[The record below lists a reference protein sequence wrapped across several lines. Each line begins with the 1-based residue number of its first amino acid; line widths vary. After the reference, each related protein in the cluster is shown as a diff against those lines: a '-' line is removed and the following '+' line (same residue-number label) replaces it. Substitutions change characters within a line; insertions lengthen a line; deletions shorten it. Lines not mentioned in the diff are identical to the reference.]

1 MKQFP
6 KVSNE
11 FNTNY
16 FQYSQQPI
24 DKTISFRLP
33 SALAEAFNSAVKKMG
48 AKSSDE
54 LRNFMIDYISYV
66 QSEMENAVKAQSDV
80 TKKPKEVVAI
90 EEKAQEPPQ

>member
-11 FNTNY
+11 FNSNY

-80 TKKPKEVVAI
+80 TKKPIEVVAI
-90 EEKAQEPPQ
+90 EENAQEPPQ

>member
-1 MKQFP
+1 MKKFP
-6 KVSNE
+6 KVSNG
-11 FNTNY
+11 FNSNY

-66 QSEMENAVKAQSDV
+66 QSEMDNAVNAQPV
-80 TKKPKEVVAI
+80 KTKKPIEVVAI

>member
-33 SALAEAFNSAVKKMG
+33 SALADAFNSAVKKMG

-66 QSEMENAVKAQSDV
+66 QSEMENAVEAQTDV

>member
-1 MKQFP
+1 MKKFP

-11 FNTNY
+11 FNSNY

-66 QSEMENAVKAQSDV
+66 QSEVENAVNAQSDK
-80 TKKPKEVVAI
+80 TKKPIEVVAI
-90 EEKAQEPPQ
+90 EENTQEPPQ

>member
-11 FNTNY
+11 FNSNY
-16 FQYSQQPI
+16 YQYSQQPI

-66 QSEMENAVKAQSDV
+66 QSEMDTQTDG
-80 TKKPKEVVAI
+80 TKKPIEVVAI

>member
-11 FNTNY
+11 FNSNY
-16 FQYSQQPI
+16 YQYSQQPI

-54 LRNFMIDYISYV
+54 LRNFMIDYISYF

>member
-11 FNTNY
+11 FNSNY
-16 FQYSQQPI
+16 YQYSQQPI

-80 TKKPKEVVAI
+80 SKKPKEVVAI

>member
-90 EEKAQEPPQ
+90 EEKAQEPPL

>member
-33 SALAEAFNSAVKKMG
+33 SALADAFNSAVKKMG

-54 LRNFMIDYISYV
+54 LRNFMFNLKWRTLLRLKLMGIKSL
-66 QSEMENAVKAQSDV
+66 KRL
-80 TKKPKEVVAI
+80 
-90 EEKAQEPPQ
+90 

>member
-11 FNTNY
+11 FNSNY
-16 FQYSQQPI
+16 YQYSQQPI

-66 QSEMENAVKAQSDV
+66 QSEMDNAVKAQSDV

>member
-6 KVSNE
+6 KVSNG
-11 FNTNY
+11 FNSNY
-16 FQYSQQPI
+16 YQYSQQPI

-48 AKSSDE
+48 SKSSDE

-66 QSEMENAVKAQSDV
+66 QSEMENAVKTQTDG
-80 TKKPKEVVAI
+80 TKKPIEVVAI
-90 EEKAQEPPQ
+90 EENTQEPPQ

>member
-6 KVSNE
+6 KVSNQ
-11 FNTNY
+11 FNSNY

-33 SALAEAFNSAVKKMG
+33 TALAEAFNSAVKKMG

-66 QSEMENAVKAQSDV
+66 QSEMENAVKAQTDG
-80 TKKPKEVVAI
+80 TNKPKEVVAI
-90 EEKAQEPPQ
+90 VEKAQEPPQ

>member
-66 QSEMENAVKAQSDV
+66 QSELNNAVTAQPDK
-80 TKKPKEVVAI
+80 TKKPIEVVAI
-90 EEKAQEPPQ
+90 EENTQEPPQ

>member
-1 MKQFP
+1 MKKFP
-6 KVSNE
+6 KISNE
-11 FNTNY
+11 FNSNY
-16 FQYSQQPI
+16 FHYSQQPI

-33 SALAEAFNSAVKKMG
+33 SALAEAFNSAVQKMG

-66 QSEMENAVKAQSDV
+66 QSEMENAVNSQTNE

-90 EEKAQEPPQ
+90 VEKAQEPPQ

>member
-33 SALAEAFNSAVKKMG
+33 SALAEAFNDAVKKMG

-66 QSEMENAVKAQSDV
+66 
-80 TKKPKEVVAI
+80 
-90 EEKAQEPPQ
+90 

>member
-33 SALAEAFNSAVKKMG
+33 SALADAFNSAVKKMG

-66 QSEMENAVKAQSDV
+66 QSELNNAVTAQPDK
-80 TKKPKEVVAI
+80 TKKPIEVVAI
-90 EEKAQEPPQ
+90 EENTQEPPQ

>member
-11 FNTNY
+11 FNSNY
-16 FQYSQQPI
+16 YHYSQQPI

-66 QSEMENAVKAQSDV
+66 QSEMEIAVKAQSDV

>member
-1 MKQFP
+1 MKKFP

-11 FNTNY
+11 FNSNY

-66 QSEMENAVKAQSDV
+66 QSEMDNAVNAQPDK
-80 TKKPKEVVAI
+80 TKKPIEVVAI
-90 EEKAQEPPQ
+90 EENTQEPPQ

>member
-11 FNTNY
+11 FNSNY

-66 QSEMENAVKAQSDV
+66 QSEMDNAVKAQSDV

>member
-33 SALAEAFNSAVKKMG
+33 SALADAFNSAVKKMG

-66 QSEMENAVKAQSDV
+66 QSEMENAVKSQTDGN
-80 TKKPKEVVAI
+80 KKHKEVVSI

>member
-11 FNTNY
+11 FNSNY

>member
-11 FNTNY
+11 FNSNY
-16 FQYSQQPI
+16 YQYSQQPI

-66 QSEMENAVKAQSDV
+66 QSEMENAVNNQTDG
-80 TKKPKEVVAI
+80 TKKPIEVVAI
-90 EEKAQEPPQ
+90 EEKAQEPPR

>member
-11 FNTNY
+11 FNSNY

-66 QSEMENAVKAQSDV
+66 QSEMENAVNAQSDV
-80 TKKPKEVVAI
+80 TKKPIEVVAI
-90 EEKAQEPPQ
+90 EENAQEPPQ

>member
-1 MKQFP
+1 MKKFP

-11 FNTNY
+11 FNSNY

-66 QSEMENAVKAQSDV
+66 QSEMDNAVNAQPV
-80 TKKPKEVVAI
+80 KTKKPIEVVAI

>member
-11 FNTNY
+11 FNSNY
-16 FQYSQQPI
+16 YQYSQQPI

-80 TKKPKEVVAI
+80 TKKPIEVVAI
-90 EEKAQEPPQ
+90 EENAQEPPQ

>member
-11 FNTNY
+11 FSSNY

-66 QSEMENAVKAQSDV
+66 QSEMENAVTAQPDKI
-80 TKKPKEVVAI
+80 KKPIEVVAI

>member
-11 FNTNY
+11 FNSNY
-16 FQYSQQPI
+16 YQYSQQPI

-80 TKKPKEVVAI
+80 TKKPIEVVAI

>member
-11 FNTNY
+11 FNSNY
-16 FQYSQQPI
+16 YQYSQQPI

-90 EEKAQEPPQ
+90 EEKTQEPPR

>member
-11 FNTNY
+11 FSSNY

-66 QSEMENAVKAQSDV
+66 QSEMENAVKDQSDV

>member
-11 FNTNY
+11 FNSNY
-16 FQYSQQPI
+16 YQYSQQPI

-66 QSEMENAVKAQSDV
+66 QSEMENAVSNQTDE
-80 TKKPKEVVAI
+80 TKKPKIVVAI

>member
-1 MKQFP
+1 MKKFP

-11 FNTNY
+11 FNSNY

-33 SALAEAFNSAVKKMG
+33 SALAEAFNDAVKKMG

-66 QSEMENAVKAQSDV
+66 QSELNNAVTAQPDK
-80 TKKPKEVVAI
+80 TKKPIEVVAI

>member
-11 FNTNY
+11 FNSNY
-16 FQYSQQPI
+16 YQYSQQPI

-66 QSEMENAVKAQSDV
+66 QSEMENAVNNQTDR

-90 EEKAQEPPQ
+90 EEKAQEPPR

>member
-11 FNTNY
+11 FNSNY
-16 FQYSQQPI
+16 YQYSQQPI

>member
-11 FNTNY
+11 FNSNY
-16 FQYSQQPI
+16 YQYSQQPI

-90 EEKAQEPPQ
+90 EEKAQEPPL